1 MAPAIERWFICNGPC
16 RIHSVKQLEVTQSAS
31 SKSRTS
37 IGTSAFM
44 DLERLAFSFARA

>member
-1 MAPAIERWFICNGPC
+1 MARAIERWFVCNSPY
-16 RIHSVKQLEVTQSAS
+16 RIHSVNQSEVTQSAS

-44 DLERLAFSFARA
+44 DLERLAFSFVRA